1 MTAKS
6 NSAKGDTDNQEDL
19 LRKILAV
26 QLFQL
31 GVPQATIKER
41 VGLSINVVNDL
52 LKGIKRN
59 G

>member
-1 MTAKS
+1 MKPKSQPS
-6 NSAKGDTDNQEDL
+6 NSDNELVDL
-19 LRKILAV
+19 LKKLLAL

-41 VGLSINVVNDL
+41 VGLSIDVVNDL
-52 LKGIKRN
+52 LKGIKKN